1 MQEVDEILYKLGYYD
16 ADPQL
21 KQTVQG
27 YIKTEEFMLDS
38 GVPQERLSTQRARA
52 VKALFADAF
61 DKGTPDDVIKKD
73 GMVVALIVQLR
84 R

>member
-27 YIKTEEFMLDS
+27 YIKTAEEFMLDS

-52 VKALFADAF
+52 VKHFSP
-61 DKGTPDDVIKKD
+61 TRSIKE
-73 GMVVALIVQLR
+73 R
-84 R
+84 PTT